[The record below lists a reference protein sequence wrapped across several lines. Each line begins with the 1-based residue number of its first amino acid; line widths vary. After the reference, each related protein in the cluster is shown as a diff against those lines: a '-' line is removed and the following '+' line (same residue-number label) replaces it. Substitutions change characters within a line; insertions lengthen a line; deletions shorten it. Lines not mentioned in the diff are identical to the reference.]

1 METAYTFLAN
11 AAFGLHLLIVLVVL
25 PSTALFCLGVYRRRS
40 FLRQIHG
47 LGHCLG
53 VFVMAGWQI
62 VLRECP
68 LVPLEG
74 ALREAGGEA
83 PWYRGSFTLFVVEWT
98 TGYQLPVVV
107 ITFLSVL
114 IIALTT
120 VAVLAPYVGAALSL
134 ARSNQTARR

>member
-11 AAFGLHLLIVLVVL
+11 AVFALHLLIVLAVL
-25 PSTALFCLGVYRRRS
+25 PSTALFCLGAYRRRS
-40 FLRQIHG
+40 FLRQIH
-47 LGHCLG
+47 CLG
-53 VFVMAGWQI
+53 VYVMAVWQI

-98 TGYQLPVVV
+98 TGFHLPVAVV
-107 ITFLSVL
+107 TFLSIL
-114 IIALTT
+114 IVALTT
-120 VAVLAPYVGAALSL
+120 VALLAPHIGALLSL
-134 ARSNQTARR
+134 ARPSQIAKS

>member
-11 AAFGLHLLIVLVVL
+11 AVFALHLLIVLAVL
-25 PSTALFCLGVYRRRS
+25 PSTALFCLGAYRRRS
-40 FLRQIHG
+40 FLRQIH
-47 LGHCLG
+47 CLG
-53 VFVMAGWQI
+53 VYVMAVWQI

-98 TGYQLPVVV
+98 TGFHLPVVV
-107 ITFLSVL
+107 ITSLSVL

-120 VAVLAPYVGAALSL
+120 IAVLAPYVGAALSL